1 MFRSIFRP
9 YGLVWTILNTIT
21 DVVGLTLC
29 WLLCCLPVVPLF
41 PATAA
46 LYYSCVKCLRYGE
59 SAPYQNFFAAFRQ
72 NLKPGIG
79 LSVVFWIAAAV
90 LYGVFRLLSGML
102 PGGGTVKT
110 VVQVAYGFLMLL
122 PFGIFS
128 GAAAL
133 VSRFQYALEGL
144 LSDSVQIVFRHF
156 FPMYAVALL
165 NGLTVFLC
173 LRLFYLLVWL
183 ILPAIDALLVSYLL
197 EPVLRKYTPV
207 DEETEQLDPEDR
219 PWYLR

>member
-1 MFRSIFRP
+1 MQSFFSGENFFFRATGRILD
-9 YGLVWTILNTIT
+9 LVVLS
-21 DVVGLTLC
+21 LL
-29 WLLCCLPVVPLF
+29 WLVCCLPLITVG

-59 SAPYQNFFAAFRQ
+59 SAPYQNFFTAFRQ

-102 PGGGTVKT
+102 PAGETVKT

-122 PFGIFS
+122 PLGIFS

-156 FPMYAVALL
+156 FPMSAVALL
-165 NGLTVFLC
+165 NGWTVFRC